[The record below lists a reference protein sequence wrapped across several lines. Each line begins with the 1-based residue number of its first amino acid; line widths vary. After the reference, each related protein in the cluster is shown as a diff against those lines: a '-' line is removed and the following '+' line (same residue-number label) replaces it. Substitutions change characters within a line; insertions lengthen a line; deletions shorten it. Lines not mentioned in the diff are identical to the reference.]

1 MISKINILSFFVGSF
16 LGVAQL
22 VSKLILM
29 NKYSS
34 VSLIYGGFVAFF
46 YIISSAIWI
55 KILKSSIS
63 ISSAYGFVILGFFIA
78 ITIYNYLHAS
88 WHICAYMALFYI
100 FRSRVQ
106 RCYTLLSAVR
116 IKRTQFAIRQP

>member
-78 ITIYNYLHAS
+78 ITIYNYFFNTS
-88 WHICAYMALFYI
+88 IN
-100 FRSRVQ
+100 
-106 RCYTLLSAVR
+106 VR
-116 IKRTQFAIRQP
+116 INDIVGIIFIFIGALLVQINNLSN